1 MFSEYAF
8 DNDDKLI
15 YGIVELQKCGE
26 PEPLSEVPSSALCEQ
41 DVKMYQP
48 KPGK

>member
-1 MFSEYAF
+1 MFSEYAS

-15 YGIVELQKCGE
+15 YGIVERQKCGE
-26 PEPLSEVPSSALCEQ
+26 PEPLSEVPSSALYEQ

-48 KPGK
+48 KSGK